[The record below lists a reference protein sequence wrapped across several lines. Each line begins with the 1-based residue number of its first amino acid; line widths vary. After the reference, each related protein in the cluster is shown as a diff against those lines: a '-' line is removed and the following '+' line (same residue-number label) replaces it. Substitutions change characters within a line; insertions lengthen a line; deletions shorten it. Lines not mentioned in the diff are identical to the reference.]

1 MSNPA
6 VASAW
11 GKRTAS
17 LKACLQKP
25 LARPRLFGLGFGRLL
40 CEAFDL
46 GEAFDLAYPRGQAAV
61 CRSLLPHQARGG
73 LDYVCGARD
82 TGQSAG
88 AVAPKV
94 GLMTYGPAQ
103 GNLSASVITATTLGR
118 HMRFPR

>member
-46 GEAFDLAYPRGQAAV
+46 GEAFDLAYPGVKLQFV
-61 CRSLLPHQARGG
+61 
-73 LDYVCGARD
+73 D
-82 TGQSAG
+82 
-88 AVAPKV
+88 
-94 GLMTYGPAQ
+94 
-103 GNLSASVITATTLGR
+103 
-118 HMRFPR
+118 RFYLIKHGED